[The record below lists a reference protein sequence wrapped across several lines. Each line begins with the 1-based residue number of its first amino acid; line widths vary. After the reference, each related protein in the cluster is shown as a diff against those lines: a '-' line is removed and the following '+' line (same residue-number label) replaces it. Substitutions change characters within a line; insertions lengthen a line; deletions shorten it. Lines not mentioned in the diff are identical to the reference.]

1 MMGRRLV
8 KRKGTKKIALFVGL
22 VLAFVCCGCGSAGKT
37 EKAVSKNLPKII
49 VGSDNYPPYN
59 YENSNGEPTGID
71 VELAKEAFHRMGYE
85 AVFEYINWEEKKEL
99 LESGEIDCIWG
110 SFSIDGREEV
120 YRWTDPYMTSRQV
133 VAVKED
139 SDIYTFADLAGKKI
153 AVQSTTKPEEIF
165 ASHADPRIPELGAV
179 FALQNRELI
188 YPFLSK
194 GYVDA
199 IAAHET
205 AILQNMK
212 DYGMEYRILD
222 EPLLTVGLGVA
233 FSLQDDRGLE
243 KELSKVF
250 AEMRR
255 DGTMEEIIGRYL
267 EHPES
272 YLWEGTSVT
281 LK

>member
-1 MMGRRLV
+1 MRRKLV

-22 VLAFVCCGCGSAGKT
+22 VLALVCSGCGSAKKT
-37 EKAVSKNLPKII
+37 EETVSENLPKII

-71 VELAKEAFHRMGYE
+71 VELAKEAFRRMGYE

-110 SFSIDGREEV
+110 SFSIDGREDL
-120 YRWTDPYMTSRQV
+120 YHWTDPYMVSRQV
-133 VAVKED
+133 VAVKVD
-139 SDIYTFADLAGKKI
+139 SDIYTFADLEGKKI

-165 ASHADPRIPELGAV
+165 ASHSDPRIPELGEV

-205 AILQNMK
+205 AILQSMK
-212 DYGMEYRILD
+212 DYGLEYRILD

-250 AEMRR
+250 EEMRQ

-267 EHPES
+267 DHPET
-272 YLWEGTSVT
+272 YLWEGADEG
-281 LK
+281 

>member
-37 EKAVSKNLPKII
+37 EEAVSENLPKII

-71 VELAKEAFHRMGYE
+71 VELAKEAFRRMGYE

-110 SFSIDGREEV
+110 SFSIDGREDV

-165 ASHADPRIPELGAV
+165 AGHADPRIPELGAV

-188 YPFLSK
+188 YPFLNK
-194 GYVDA
+194 GYADA

-212 DYGMEYRILD
+212 DYGMGYRILD

-272 YLWEGTSVT
+272 YLREGTSVT

>member
-22 VLAFVCCGCGSAGKT
+22 VLAFVCCGCRSAGKT
-37 EKAVSKNLPKII
+37 EEAVSEDLPKII

-71 VELAKEAFHRMGYE
+71 VELAKEAFHRMGYD

-99 LESGEIDCIWG
+99 LENGEIDCIWG
-110 SFSIDGREEV
+110 SFSIDGREDV

-212 DYGMEYRILD
+212 NYGMEYRILD

-272 YLWEGTSVT
+272 YLWEDTSVT

>member
-1 MMGRRLV
+1 M
-8 KRKGTKKIALFVGL
+8 
-22 VLAFVCCGCGSAGKT
+22 
-37 EKAVSKNLPKII
+37 N
-49 VGSDNYPPYN
+49 
-59 YENSNGEPTGID
+59 
-71 VELAKEAFHRMGYE
+71 
-85 AVFEYINWEEKKEL
+85 
-99 LESGEIDCIWG
+99 
-110 SFSIDGREEV
+110 
-120 YRWTDPYMTSRQV
+120 SRQV

-188 YPFLSK
+188 YPFLNK
-194 GYVDA
+194 GYADA

-212 DYGMEYRILD
+212 DYGMGYRILD